1 MRIVK
6 TFVDMRDDQIL
17 RNSFTGFSPAFLKAY
32 LEACAK
38 MIHRF
43 QAGKL
48 EYLMAGS
55 ILIVDDDPVQ
65 RRLLEAA
72 VTRFGHAALTA
83 DGGEAAL
90 KAMDGAGAGDV
101 SVVIL
106 DLVMPG
112 LDGIGVLQ
120 AMRERGIHI
129 PVIVQTAQGGIDTVV
144 SAMRHGAFD
153 FVVKPASPERLRASI
168 ANALKVEAVEDEVKR
183 SGNRGSRRLTFKD
196 MITHS
201 PAMERV
207 IRLGQKAAASNI
219 PILIE
224 GESGVGKE
232 LVARAIQGSG
242 ERRSRPF
249 VTVNCGAIP
258 DNLVE
263 SILFGHEKGSFTGAT
278 EKHTGKFVEAHTG
291 TLFLDEIGDLPLD
304 VQVKLLRAVQ
314 EGEVD
319 PVGGRSTVN
328 VDIRLISATHRDLLQ
343 QVKDGAFREDL
354 YYRLNV
360 YPIYVPPL
368 RERRDDIPHL
378 VAHFLQKVRPTD
390 PRHRPGGISGTA
402 VALLQAYDWPG
413 NIRQLENAVF
423 RASVLAEGD
432 ILTEE
437 DFPQIRAQVDGVVRL
452 DATGDDEEGLQPVLG
467 PLTMDGGEADDA
479 GDGHPVTARTRFD
492 KLDALDERGNVRS
505 LAAVELEMIKL
516 AIEHYNGQMSEVARR
531 LGIGRSTLYR
541 KLKEY
546 GIDPETG
553 RSDRL
558 AS

>member
-1 MRIVK
+1 
-6 TFVDMRDDQIL
+6 
-17 RNSFTGFSPAFLKAY
+17 
-32 LEACAK
+32 
-38 MIHRF
+38 
-43 QAGKL
+43 
-48 EYLMAGS
+48 MAAS

-72 VTRFGHAALTA
+72 VTKFGHTAIVA
-83 DGGEAAL
+83 DGGEAGL
-90 KAMDGAGAGDV
+90 DVVDGPNARDV

-106 DLVMPG
+106 DLMMPG
-112 LDGIGVLQ
+112 LDGIGVLK

-129 PVIVQTAQGGIDTVV
+129 PVIVQTAQGGIETVV

-153 FVVKPASPERLRASI
+153 FVVKPASPDRLQASI
-168 ANALKVEAVEDEVKR
+168 GNALKVEALEGEVKR
-183 SGNRGSRRLTFKD
+183 SSRQRGGHLTFKD

-201 PAMERV
+201 PAMDRV
-207 IRLGQKAAASNI
+207 IRLGRKAAASNI

-242 ERRSRPF
+242 DRRSKPF

-278 EKHTGKFVEAHTG
+278 EKHTGKFVEAHSG

-314 EGEVD
+314 DGEVD
-319 PVGGRSTVN
+319 PVGGRSTVR
-328 VDIRLISATHRDLLQ
+328 VDIRLISATHRNLLQ
-343 QVKDGAFREDL
+343 QVKDGKFREDL
-354 YYRLNV
+354 FYRLNV
-360 YPIYVPPL
+360 YPIFVPPL
-368 RERRDDIPHL
+368 RDRRDDIPHL
-378 VAHFLQKVRPTD
+378 VEHFMEKVAPAD
-390 PRHRPGGISGTA
+390 PRHRLRGISA
-402 VALLQAYDWPG
+402 AALAMLQAYDWPG

-432 ILTEE
+432 MLTEE
-437 DFPQIRAQVDGVVRL
+437 EFPQIRAQVEGTVNL
-452 DATGDDEEGLQPVLG
+452 DADIASPASGGPASGWPASGLASGSLPRDNVPAAVG
-467 PLTMDGGEADDA
+467 AAAAEPDA
-479 GDGHPVTARTRFD
+479 PARPRFGT
-492 KLDALDERGNVRS
+492 LRALDDRGNVRA
-505 LAAVELEMIKL
+505 LADVELEMIKL
-516 AIEHYNGQMSEVARR
+516 AIDHYNGQMSEVARR

-553 RSDRL
+553 RFERL

>member
-1 MRIVK
+1 M
-6 TFVDMRDDQIL
+6 T
-17 RNSFTGFSPAFLKAY
+17 
-32 LEACAK
+32 
-38 MIHRF
+38 
-43 QAGKL
+43 
-48 EYLMAGS
+48 GS

-72 VTRFGHAALTA
+72 VTRFGYSAIVVDGGAAALDIL
-83 DGGEAAL
+83 DGP
-90 KAMDGAGAGDV
+90 GAREV

-112 LDGIGVLQ
+112 LDGIGVLK
-120 AMRERGIHI
+120 AMRERDIHV
-129 PVIVQTAQGGIDTVV
+129 PAIVQTAQGGIETVV

-153 FVVKPASPERLRASI
+153 FVVKPASPDRLQASI
-168 ANALKVEAVEDEVKR
+168 GNALKVEAVEGEVKR
-183 SGNRGSRRLTFKD
+183 TSRRRGGLLTFKD

-201 PAMERV
+201 PAMDRV

-242 ERRSRPF
+242 DRRSKPF

-278 EKHTGKFVEAHTG
+278 DKHTGKFVEAHSG

-314 EGEVD
+314 DGEVD
-319 PVGGRSTVN
+319 PVGGRSTVR
-328 VDIRLISATHRDLLQ
+328 VDIRLISATHRNLLQ
-343 QVKDGAFREDL
+343 QVKDGKFREDL
-354 YYRLNV
+354 FYRLNV
-360 YPIYVPPL
+360 YPIFVPPL
-368 RERRDDIPHL
+368 RDRRDDIPYL
-378 VAHFLQKVRPTD
+378 VTHFMEKVAPADPHRRLQ
-390 PRHRPGGISGTA
+390 GISAAALA
-402 VALLQAYDWPG
+402 VLQAYDWPG

-423 RASVLAEGD
+423 RASVLCEGD
-432 ILTEE
+432 LLSAE
-437 DFPQIRAQVDGVVRL
+437 DFPQIRAQVEGTVNLDMDG
-452 DATGDDEEGLQPVLG
+452 DAPSPSLSLEGRDDEALPGEGGPAIAFDPPARLQP
-467 PLTMDGGEADDA
+467 
-479 GDGHPVTARTRFD
+479 RFGT
-492 KLDALDERGNVRS
+492 LRALDERGNVRA
-505 LAAVELEMIKL
+505 LADVELEMIKL
-516 AIEHYNGQMSEVARR
+516 AIDHYNGQMSEVARR

-541 KLKEY
+541 KLKEH

-553 RSDRL
+553 RVDRL